1 MTHISAGSGDVVALK
16 AEVERLQV
24 TNRQQA
30 RRIAGWFTGYLKP
43 GTHYSVFLGVSVR
56 AY

>member
-24 TNRQQA
+24 TNRHQA
-30 RRIAGWFTGYLKP
+30 KRIAGWFTGYVQWHRYIGIKL
-43 GTHYSVFLGVSVR
+43 
-56 AY
+56 